1 MATHTPEWLAQRL
14 DSERQKTVVFFSDL
28 TSHQAEQ
35 EVYLEGSTWRVRE
48 VLAHL
53 VASEAAHVRL
63 IRNVVS
69 GGAGAPE
76 DFNIDRFNE
85 SQLAPLRAV
94 PLAELLRRFDDL
106 RRQTV
111 RLVASFTLED
121 LEKQGR
127 QPFLGMTTVEEMIQL
142 IYRHV
147 QIHLRDIRRVL
158 GMM

>member
-1 MATHTPEWLAQRL
+1 
-14 DSERQKTVVFFSDL
+14 
-28 TSHQAEQ
+28 
-35 EVYLEGSTWRVRE
+35 
-48 VLAHL
+48 VLAHF
-53 VASEAAHVRL
+53 VASEAAHARL

-158 GMM
+158 GIM